1 MRTALSALITSCL
14 LLAGTAAQAG
24 QQATRQPDDLDTR
37 IHAYLLAHPE
47 VLTEMQQA
55 LAAKQAAERDA
66 QTRAT
71 LAANHDAL
79 LADAGDTIL
88 GNPKGDV
95 TIVEFFDDECPYCK
109 MMAPTLE
116 AVVKTDPGVRVVL
129 KELAVLGPGSEI
141 AARYA
146 LAAQQQGKYLVL
158 HAALMA
164 DKTPEHQL
172 TEARVKE
179 IAAGVGLDTARL
191 ERDGQSADIVV
202 RLQRTRALAQ
212 TIGIRGTPGLV
223 IGDTVHSGA
232 MTPDALVKAI
242 AAARAAKAP

>member
-1 MRTALSALITSCL
+1 MRTILLALLTSCL
-14 LLAGTAAQAG
+14 LLSSTATQA
-24 QQATRQPDDLDTR
+24 ARPADDFDAR
-37 IHAYLLAHPE
+37 IHAYLINHPE

-55 LAAKQAAERDA
+55 LTAKQAAEREA
-66 QTRAT
+66 QTRAVV
-71 LAANHDAL
+71 AANHDAL
-79 LADAGDTIL
+79 MADAGDAIL

-95 TIVEFFDDECPYCK
+95 TVVEFFDDECPYCK

-116 AVVKTDPGVRVVL
+116 TVVKTDPGVRVVL

-146 LAAQQQGKYLVL
+146 LAAQQQGKYLTL

-191 ERDGQSADIVV
+191 ERDSQSADIVV

-232 MTPDALVKAI
+232 MTPDALVKTI
-242 AAARAAKAP
+242 AAARAAKGP